1 MRLASLVTAAALTAA
16 LTAPAQVHTT
26 PMSGRWFAADAEGLN
41 KQVAQAHTLATA
53 RQGNLTPRP
62 HLAGL
67 IVPHAG
73 LDYSGAVAAE
83 AWQLAAA
90 HPRNRTII
98 LLAFSHK
105 GGPRGVVSPKVS
117 AYKTPLGTIPVNTR
131 VAAELGFPQVAESEL
146 CDHSLEN
153 QLPFLHGIV
162 GQAGFVPLYVGPLTP
177 SELNA
182 AAKKLALR
190 AAQGDLI
197 VASSDFTHHGP
208 GYGYQ
213 PFSQN
218 DTLPEQLRDRAL
230 EAFEHIGS
238 LDVPLFDRFLAETGD
253 TICGVHPI
261 RLLMASLHAARL
273 PHGRVY
279 MTTLDYV
286 NSGQLT
292 RDWTLA
298 VSYGALAFHP
308 AQSFAV
314 AEPDRNSLLAH
325 ARAALDSGKPSAA
338 PSPAHLNQRTGVFV
352 TLKKKGEL
360 RGCIGT
366 LSPRTALPATIA
378 DRTLAAAKSDP
389 RFPPYTPGEGPVTL
403 ELSLLTPLR
412 RLPNWRAWQPGMG
425 AVLMVKDTNGQ
436 QQGGLLLPQ
445 IATENGWGR
454 DEFLKNLSLKAGVPP
469 DSFKR
474 RDARLYVFEAQV
486 FAEPES
492 AANGASPAA
501 DAPSPAANAP
511 SPAAKAP
518 SPAAARAGH

>member
-1 MRLASLVTAAALTAA
+1 MRLPLLILGAALTAA
-16 LTAPAQVHTT
+16 AQVHTT
-26 PMSGRWFAADAEGLN
+26 PMAGRWFAADAGGLT
-41 KQVAQAHTLATA
+41 KQVAQAHALATA
-53 RQGNLTPRP
+53 RQGGLAPRP

-73 LDYSGAVAAE
+73 LEYSGAVAAE

-117 AYKTPLGTIPVNTR
+117 AYQTPLGAVPVNTR
-131 VAAELGFPQVAESEL
+131 AAAELGFPHVAESEV

-153 QLPFLHGIV
+153 QLPFLQGIV
-162 GQAGFVPLYVGPLTP
+162 GEGGFVPLYVGALSSAELT
-177 SELNA
+177 A
-182 AAKKLALR
+182 AAKKLAAR

-197 VASSDFTHHGP
+197 VASSDFTHHGA

-213 PFSQN
+213 PFPQN
-218 DTLPEQLRDRAL
+218 DALPEKLRERAL

-238 LDVPLFDRFLAETGD
+238 LDVPLLDRFLAETGD

-261 RLLMASLHAARL
+261 RLLMAALHAARL
-273 PHGRVY
+273 PRGRVY
-279 MTTLDYV
+279 MSTLDYV

-292 RDWTLA
+292 RDWSLA
-298 VSYGALAFHP
+298 VSYGALAFYP

-314 AEPDRNSLLAH
+314 ADPDRQSLLTH
-325 ARAALDSGKPSAA
+325 ARATLASGKPAA
-338 PSPAHLNQRTGVFV
+338 SPAPAHLKQRTGVFV

-360 RGCIGT
+360 RGCVGT
-366 LSPRTALPATIA
+366 LSPRADLMPTIA
-378 DRTLAAAKSDP
+378 DRTLAAARSDP
-389 RFPPYTPGEGPVTL
+389 RFPPYTPSEGPVTL

-425 AVLMVKDTNGQ
+425 AVLMLKDKDGQ
-436 QQGGLLLPQ
+436 DKGGLLLPQ
-445 IATENGWGR
+445 IAFENGWGR
-454 DEFLKNLSLKAGVPP
+454 EEFLKNLSLKAGAAP

-474 RDARLYVFEAQV
+474 RDARLYAFEAQV
-486 FAEPES
+486 FAESEATANGPKP
-492 AANGASPAA
+492 AANGA
-501 DAPSPAANAP
+501 
-511 SPAAKAP
+511 
-518 SPAAARAGH
+518 GH

>member
-1 MRLASLVTAAALTAA
+1 MRLVLLALA
-16 LTAPAQVHTT
+16 LACTAPAQVHTT
-26 PMSGRWFAADAEGLN
+26 PMSGRWFAADAGGLK
-41 KQVAQAHTLATA
+41 KQVAQAHALATA
-53 RQGNLTPRP
+53 RQGALAPRP

-131 VAAELGFPQVAESEL
+131 LAAELGFPQADEGEL

-162 GQAGFVPLYVGPLTP
+162 GEAGFVPLYVGPLTT

-182 AAKKLALR
+182 AAKKLAAR

-197 VASSDFTHHGP
+197 VASSDFTHHGA

-213 PFSQN
+213 PFPQ
-218 DTLPEQLRDRAL
+218 DGGLPDKLRDRAL

-238 LDVPLFDRFLAETGD
+238 LDVPLFDRFLAQTGD

-261 RLLMASLHAARL
+261 RLLMATLHAARL
-273 PHGRVY
+273 PQGRVY
-279 MTTLDYV
+279 MSTLDYV

-292 RDWTLA
+292 RDWSLA

-308 AQSFAV
+308 AQSFGV
-314 AEPDRNSLLAH
+314 AEADRKALLAH
-325 ARAALDSGKPSAA
+325 ARATLDSGKPAGA
-338 PSPAHLNQRTGVFV
+338 PLAHLKQRTGVFV

-366 LSPRTALPATIA
+366 LSPRAALPATIA

-389 RFPPYTPGEGPVTL
+389 RFPPYAASEGPVTL

-412 RLPNWRAWQPGMG
+412 RLPDWRAWQPGMG
-425 AVLMVKDTNGQ
+425 AVLMVKDKDGQ
-436 QQGGLLLPQ
+436 DKGGLLLPQ
-445 IATENGWGR
+445 IAAENGWGR
-454 DEFLKNLSLKAGVPP
+454 DEFLGNLSLKAGVPP

-486 FAEPES
+486 FAE
-492 AANGASPAA
+492 AAAAHGAGPAGPPAAASPAA
-501 DAPSPAANAP
+501 SAPRPPATAAA
-511 SPAAKAP
+511 PAAK
-518 SPAAARAGH
+518 RAGH